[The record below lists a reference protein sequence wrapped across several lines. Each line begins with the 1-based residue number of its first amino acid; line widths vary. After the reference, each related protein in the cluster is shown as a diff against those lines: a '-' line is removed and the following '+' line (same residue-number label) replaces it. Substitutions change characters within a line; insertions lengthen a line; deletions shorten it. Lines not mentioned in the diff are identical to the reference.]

1 MRCLYLNVPTSWDD
15 WESQTEFAYFQTT
28 FLPFQDVTYLYA
40 YNQAVP
46 PKRKYPHNV
55 RFFPVRMDE
64 NRYRNAATVP
74 WEILDALH
82 DLSDRPVD
90 FIVTH
95 RPTIV
100 PALRLWMESV
110 CKVATPIVVVDSFVP
125 HAQRSV
131 QPPKKDAYYRLTAQG
146 YALADACIAQCEYEY
161 DLMLD
166 TAYRYGMSDIRDK
179 TFCLESKLVLPKNGG
194 IESKTKSVLYG
205 QKLTKAQRGGNE
217 VLSTLQKLSY
227 VRPDCQIYVTSQK
240 RNTMKIVGKNVIEAT
255 NLSRAYYRELIK
267 RVMVGFTMSK
277 DEGFPKGLVEQIL
290 SDVVVF
296 VPKAQWALQL
306 FKDDYPFYYVNEDDL
321 VKRMSYVL
329 DHYEECASQLQPFK
343 ERVVSR
349 MSQSVWDV
357 VLSVIPDEYMETV
370 TFYLSDRLHKF
381 PEEMT
386 FNQFLDLA
394 DVRPLIGG
402 YNGFNTY
409 QLYHAIKRYGYT
421 DHTTP
426 EGELVLRKAKP
437 ASAEPSQPS

>member
-125 HAQRSV
+125 HAQRAV

-161 DLMLD
+161 DLMID
-166 TAYRYGMSDIRDK
+166 TAYRYGMTDIRDK

-194 IESKTKSVLYG
+194 TESKTKSVLYG

-321 VKRMSYVL
+321 VKRMYLEGRKVIDPHMLTLLDEEALSIMFMADGSRYLDKRCNASPKYTINIKAYSYGDQWL
-329 DHYEECASQLQPFK
+329 LKKALK
-343 ERVVSR
+343 EK
-349 MSQSVWDV
+349 
-357 VLSVIPDEYMETV
+357 LGLE
-370 TFYLSDRLHKF
+370 
-381 PEEMT
+381 
-386 FNQFLDLA
+386 FNINRQNN
-394 DVRPLIGG
+394 
-402 YNGFNTY
+402 YY
-409 QLYHAIKRYGYT
+409 Y
-421 DHTTP
+421 
-426 EGELVLRKAKP
+426 LVLRSKDVARFE
-437 ASAEPSQPS
+437 SLVENHILPSFKYKLGR